1 MLISYSL
8 FSKPC
13 SVIRIKPSIYFGNL
27 GGIKPFLCFG
37 KLGGVINVI
46 YTLSV
51 FSKLKIFRYRKNTR
65 LKTRL
70 SRNFSKS
77 RDESRLFAWSDHR
90 IDIKRY
96 VRTIWSSQKW
106 EQSKLFK
113 NMKIHSKKE
122 KMLCKNFHPSKNF
135 NYNATQIL
143 TLYSLGHIIWP
154 ILYPKPS
161 PVLN

>member
-1 MLISYSL
+1 MIISYSL

-27 GGIKPFLCFG
+27 GGIKPFLYFG
-37 KLGGVINVI
+37 KLGWVINVI

-65 LKTRL
+65 SNSRL
-70 SRNFSKS
+70 S

-90 IDIKRY
+90 IDKKRY

-135 NYNATQIL
+135 KNIATEIL
-143 TLYSLGHIIWP
+143 TLYSIAYIIWP